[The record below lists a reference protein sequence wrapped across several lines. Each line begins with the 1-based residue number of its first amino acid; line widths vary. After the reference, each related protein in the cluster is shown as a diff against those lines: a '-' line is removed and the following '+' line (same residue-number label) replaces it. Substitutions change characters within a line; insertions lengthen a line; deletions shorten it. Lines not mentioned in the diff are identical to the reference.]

1 LIIPE
6 VFQAVKMQEC
16 ELGLRDGDGQ
26 PMVNRIHDIGI
37 ARQIATYSDAVEAP
51 ANARWLITAG
61 TPGLDAN
68 GNVPPDI
75 GAQAELAWTHILAM
89 LKRADMSVHDLVK
102 VTQYLLRPSDIAA
115 YAEVRARH
123 LGSARPAS
131 LLLIV
136 PALVRPEF
144 LLEIE
149 AYAAKA

>member
-1 LIIPE
+1 MRPGITTEMSNHGQQDPRHRHRAADRNL
-6 VFQAVKMQEC
+6 QRRGRGA
-16 ELGLRDGDGQ
+16 RD
-26 PMVNRIHDIGI
+26 
-37 ARQIATYSDAVEAP
+37 
-51 ANARWLITAG
+51 ARWLITAG
-61 TPGLDAN
+61 TPGLDA
-68 GNVPPDI
+68 GGKVPPDF
-75 GAQAELAWTHILAM
+75 GAQAELAWTHIVTM

-102 VTQYLLRPSDIAA
+102 VTQYLVRSSDIAA

-136 PALVRPEF
+136 PALVQPEF

>member
-1 LIIPE
+1 MR
-6 VFQAVKMQEC
+6 A
-16 ELGLRDGDGQ
+16 GSARRRWQ

-37 ARQIATYSDAVEAP
+37 ARQIGTYSDAVEAP
-51 ANARWLITAG
+51 ANARWLMTAG
-61 TPGLDAN
+61 TPGLDAS
-68 GNVPPDI
+68 GPDV
-75 GAQAELAWTHILAM
+75 GAQAELAWTHIVAM

-102 VTQYLLRPSDIAA
+102 VTQYLLRLSDIAA

-136 PALVRPEF
+136 PELVQPEF

>member
-1 LIIPE
+1 MKKCAL
-6 VFQAVKMQEC
+6 AS
-16 ELGLRDGDGQ
+16 RDGDEE
-26 PMVNRIHDIGI
+26 PMANRIHDIGI
-37 ARQIATYSDAVEAP
+37 ARQIGTYSDAVEAP

-68 GNVPPDI
+68 GKVPSDF
-75 GAQAELAWTHILAM
+75 GAQAELAWSHIVTM
-89 LKRADMSVHDLVK
+89 LERADMSVHDLVK
-102 VTQYLLRPSDIAA
+102 VTQYLVRSSDIAA

-131 LLLIV
+131 LLLII
-136 PALVRPEF
+136 PGLVRPEF

>member
-1 LIIPE
+1 
-6 VFQAVKMQEC
+6 
-16 ELGLRDGDGQ
+16 
-26 PMVNRIHDIGI
+26 MVNRIHDIGI
-37 ARQIATYSDAVEAP
+37 ARQIGTYSDAVEAP

-61 TPGLDAN
+61 TPGLDAS
-68 GNVPPDI
+68 GKVPPDI
-75 GAQAELAWTHILAM
+75 GAQAELVWTHILAM
-89 LKRADMSVHDLVK
+89 LEHADMSVHDLVK

-136 PALVRPEF
+136 PTLVRPEF
-144 LLEIE
+144 LLEVE

>member
-1 LIIPE
+1 
-6 VFQAVKMQEC
+6 
-16 ELGLRDGDGQ
+16 
-26 PMVNRIHDIGI
+26 MVNRMHDIGI
-37 ARQIATYSDAVEAP
+37 ARQIGTYSDAVEAP
-51 ANARWLITAG
+51 ANARWLITAS
-61 TPGLDAN
+61 TPGLDAS
-68 GNVPPDI
+68 GK
-75 GAQAELAWTHILAM
+75 GAQAELAWTHIVAM
-89 LKRADMSVHDLVK
+89 LERADMSVHDLVK

-115 YAEVRARH
+115 YAEVRVRH

>member
-1 LIIPE
+1 
-6 VFQAVKMQEC
+6 
-16 ELGLRDGDGQ
+16 
-26 PMVNRIHDIGI
+26 
-37 ARQIATYSDAVEAP
+37 
-51 ANARWLITAG
+51 
-61 TPGLDAN
+61 
-68 GNVPPDI
+68 VPPDV
-75 GAQAELAWTHILAM
+75 GAQAELAWTHIVAM

-102 VTQYLLRPSDIAA
+102 VTQYLLRRSDIAA

-144 LLEIE
+144 LLEVE

>member
-1 LIIPE
+1 M
-6 VFQAVKMQEC
+6 A
-16 ELGLRDGDGQ
+16 
-26 PMVNRIHDIGI
+26 NRIHDIGI
-37 ARQIATYSDAVEAP
+37 ARQIGTYSDAVEAP

-61 TPGLDAN
+61 TPGLDA
-68 GNVPPDI
+68 GGKVPSDF
-75 GAQAELAWTHILAM
+75 GAQAVVTM

-115 YAEVRARH
+115 YGEVRARH